1 MSDAPVRS
9 LQTSGPLARLL
20 LESGRADQPQPGA
33 RDRALLAFGF
43 APLSVLAVAPPVTA
57 TVASAPAPAGAL
69 AGSSKAAAWML
80 VGKSVAIG
88 ALGSVLAIGLVKSVV
103 TNLTPTATLQPQHAA
118 PTDAPPSLAAPSSTL
133 RSTPSPRAASST
145 TKSTLT
151 LAQKPTQKPADALA
165 APAGGPASTP
175 SAAVNTSST
184 LELEALARVRRAL
197 SAHESARALAML
209 DDFTRR
215 FPASRVAEE
224 AAVLRIESL
233 RALGRSSEALALARQ
248 FLHERPSS
256 IYGAKVSAMASLP

>member
-43 APLSVLAVAPPVTA
+43 APLGVLAVAPPVAA
-57 TVASAPAPAGAL
+57 TVAPAGAL
-69 AGSSKAAAWML
+69 AGGSKVAAWTL

-88 ALGSVLAIGLVKSVV
+88 ALSSVLAIGLVKGVV
-103 TNLTPTATLQPQHAA
+103 ASLTPTATLQPQHAA
-118 PTDAPPSLAAPSSTL
+118 PTDAPPSLTTPSTTL
-133 RSTPSPRAASST
+133 GSRPSPRATSSALNG
-145 TKSTLT
+145 TLT
-151 LAQKPTQKPADALA
+151 LTPKKAQQPSDAPA
-165 APAGGPASTP
+165 APGGTPAASP
-175 SAAVNTSST
+175 SVADTSST

-197 SAHESARALAML
+197 SAHQSARALAML

-224 AAVLRIESL
+224 ATVLRIETL
-233 RALGRSSEALALARQ
+233 RALGRSSEAQTLARK
-248 FLHERPSS
+248 FLRERPSS

>member
-43 APLSVLAVAPPVTA
+43 APLGALAVAPPVA
-57 TVASAPAPAGAL
+57 VTVASAPAPAGAL
-69 AGSSKAAAWML
+69 AGGSKVTAWTL

-88 ALGSVLAIGLVKSVV
+88 ALGSVLAIGLVKGVV
-103 TNLTPTATLQPQHAA
+103 ASLTPTATLQPQHAA
-118 PTDAPPSLAAPSSTL
+118 PTDAPPSLVTPSTTL
-133 RSTPSPRAASST
+133 GSPPSPRATSSAPNG
-145 TKSTLT
+145 TLT
-151 LAQKPTQKPADALA
+151 LAPKKAQQPSDAPA
-165 APAGGPASTP
+165 APNDLPATSP
-175 SAAVNTSST
+175 SVADTSST

-197 SAHESARALAML
+197 SAYESARALAML

-224 AAVLRIESL
+224 AAVLRIETL
-233 RALGRSSEALALARQ
+233 RALGRSSEAQTLARK
-248 FLHERPSS
+248 FLRERPSS
-256 IYGAKVSAMASLP
+256 IYGAKVSAMTSSP

>member
-20 LESGRADQPQPGA
+20 LESGRADQPQHGA

-43 APLSVLAVAPPVTA
+43 APLGALAVAPPVAA
-57 TVASAPAPAGAL
+57 TVASAPAGAL
-69 AGSSKAAAWML
+69 AGGSKVTAWTL

-88 ALGSVLAIGLVKSVV
+88 ALGSVLAIGLVKGVV
-103 TNLTPTATLQPQHAA
+103 ASLAPTATLQPQQAA
-118 PTDAPPSLAAPSSTL
+118 PTDAPPSLATPSTTL
-133 RSTPSPRAASST
+133 GSPPSPRATSSAHA
-145 TKSTLT
+145 TLT
-151 LAQKPTQKPADALA
+151 LAPKKAQQPSDAPA
-165 APAGGPASTP
+165 APNDIPAIPATSP
-175 SAAVNTSST
+175 SVADTSST

-224 AAVLRIESL
+224 AAVLRIETL
-233 RALGRSSEALALARQ
+233 RALGRSSEAQTLARK
-248 FLHERPSS
+248 FLRERPSS
-256 IYGAKVSAMASLP
+256 IYGAKVSAMTSSP